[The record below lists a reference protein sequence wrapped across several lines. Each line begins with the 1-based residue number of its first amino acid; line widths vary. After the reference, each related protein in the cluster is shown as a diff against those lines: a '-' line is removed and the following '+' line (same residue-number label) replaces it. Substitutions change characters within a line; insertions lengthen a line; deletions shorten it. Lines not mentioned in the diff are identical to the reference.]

1 MPAMM
6 TSKED
11 SVNSNEEQTDD
22 ELLRKPQ
29 SLSGVQ
35 MASKTEMA
43 MEVKVWNSWLF
54 HGILTMAQIAI
65 NVFSLLSKAWQ
76 MLVLTALNSEGN

>member
-1 MPAMM
+1 MM
-6 TSKED
+6 
-11 SVNSNEEQTDD
+11 TDD

-35 MASKTEMA
+35 MAFKTEMA

-54 HGILTMAQIAI
+54 HGILAMAQRAQIAI
-65 NVFSLLSKAWQ
+65 NVFCLLSKAWQ
-76 MLVLTALNSEGN
+76 MLVLTALNIEGN